1 MSRKST
7 KKRPV
12 TVALKKDVD
21 FPVETPLGKI
31 MGPVFVKPPVTPEPE
46 PEVMVTLDEAAID
59 LDVSAR
65 CALLWFDNGHLK
77 GTDNY
82 GFVRVSRRSI
92 ENCRKRF
99 LGGA

>member
-7 KKRPV
+7 KKKFEPKREVVIDDPV
-12 TVALKKDVD
+12 KA
-21 FPVETPLGKI
+21 EAS
-31 MGPVFVKPPVTPEPE
+31 VTPEPE

-82 GFVRVSRRSI
+82 GFVRVSTRSI

-99 LGGA
+99 LGGIV